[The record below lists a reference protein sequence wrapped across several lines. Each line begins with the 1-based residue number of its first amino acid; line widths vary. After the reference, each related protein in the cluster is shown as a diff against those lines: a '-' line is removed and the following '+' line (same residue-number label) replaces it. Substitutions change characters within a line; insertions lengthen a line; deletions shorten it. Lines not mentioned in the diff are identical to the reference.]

1 MSLILS
7 VVTEFSTCKSVVAD
21 HNATCK
27 PHESKPAAQY
37 EIKSICVEFTGDKN
51 MKNNSLSSQSE
62 KQRKK
67 LTTTKTFFL
76 TKSVKAVFL
85 SHTLIWYAVFWKGYR
100 LCFICD
106 LVFSRQTGLTF
117 SLYIYIKA
125 QQRCT
130 NCFLPSLW
138 GWWRFICAAFRPLS
152 NAKRCADVCKPITDW
167 LTLWSMC
174 QRAGSSRSHRKR
186 GNFSSL
192 LTQIYSS
199 FVCFLIT

>member
-1 MSLILS
+1 MSQILS

-37 EIKSICVEFTGDKN
+37 EIKSIRVEFTGDKN

-67 LTTTKTFFL
+67 TNNNKN
-76 TKSVKAVFL
+76 VL
-85 SHTLIWYAVFWKGYR
+85 SHQKRQSCIFVPHTNMTVFWKVYR

-117 SLYIYIKA
+117 SIYIYIKA
-125 QQRCT
+125 QQRYT
-130 NCFLPSLW
+130 NCFLPSL
-138 GWWRFICAAFRPLS
+138 
-152 NAKRCADVCKPITDW
+152 
-167 LTLWSMC
+167 
-174 QRAGSSRSHRKR
+174 
-186 GNFSSL
+186 
-192 LTQIYSS
+192 
-199 FVCFLIT
+199 